1 METDSVDSKSESSSW
16 GSRLGMFKNFS
27 EDDYNIMKAAHQY
40 MVYAYNEVDMKI
52 DESVY
57 QDKSIDANKS
67 ESKSER
73 ENLEEI
79 TLEQKARLQKVLKR
93 DNLEDYGKLVAV
105 SNTKCKSPESS
116 ERREADSSPEM
127 INAIQTL
134 GVNNDVSKFIVDGL
148 RKIPDSLKMGAFVAA
163 SVGMMSRSM
172 MGSLCIMG
180 ASAYA
185 WDRWIKGHKENHYLD
200 KGRLDMELDVL
211 AGKKER
217 HKRECEMSSKN
228 DLSNEQNDPDNFLLR
243 KYFESNPQVCLLEDD
258 IKLGKN
264 DKISNY
270 STSTGRDPV
279 EISVHAY
286 ATHMKMPQP
295 PPSVAPSESDLE
307 IPVTMQRVFFKVR
320 FNSNMADHKCL
331 FDPGA
336 TSSVISK
343 HSLELEE
350 RLCGRKFPRLPREA
364 MVKAFGDDVAK
375 MKMEIVLVN
384 IYVDGK
390 LRSRYAPMLVQ
401 NNVEINSQPYD
412 AIIGINLLDGW
423 GVVWE
428 MQDGKTNLT
437 FKKDFATGLNIKTI
451 RQKHELPPP
460 PLDHTETKMRVV
472 KGVTVESMQTVK
484 IPVKL
489 DQHFNKDHG
498 NLVEVRPEIC
508 DLEMSSTA
516 SIMEFQ
522 ENQKQFMLR
531 VTNDSDQPIYLTK
544 DLEVGEVKVY
554 NDGIFDM
561 KSEPEINSALVDLEY
576 KYKVSEV
583 SCSCNIKTD
592 RDAHL
597 IIFHNEYGENAHCK
611 QVINGIHPLEKWRQA
626 PRLMYDD
633 DHIFQVLKE
642 RDGTYHFDIRM
653 IKPKLKE
660 RARVLMSFRE
670 ELDTEMRKYL
680 EKFRQFVPDIE
691 ICFLRNTGCRNCGS
705 IANRDDERL
714 FSNINGVKIYAIGHR
729 QQPYSLWRVADK
741 DSPVAHFRLGDYV
754 NMQVFKSNFKL
765 FIYLHMTKWHDQ
777 QKYRWES
784 VMHLLMTQLRILQVP
799 PALSILTTYDDM
811 ACKEVKQMMRALF
824 MTKVWEG
831 LPMYE
836 PKVGKDSGIKVVN
849 FMLDHCSCDA
859 CDAIRNFKPCPADY
873 FRMLFQGNLG
883 DPKGIAKNTRAHV
896 EDVGPIISE
905 IGELMAYILSASEEV
920 QSLPDFGEKQKVFPG
935 EVEDVKSEDS
945 FENEQNFVGTVPDG
959 DEILHNYHKN
969 VDWRTI
975 IKEESLPEFPGKP
988 EIRKMLIEILDRRT
1002 NVFAANEYEWRWLN
1016 VPPVILHWIN
1026 EKESVVDKPT
1036 NFNPAR
1042 GSQLVDKVLR
1052 LLELAMI
1059 KIVPR
1064 SDGSWIQNVCN
1075 SYVVPH
1081 SSQTKRDMMTGK
1093 VGSTELTEKS
1103 HKASTMRLILD
1114 LRNANRVLKNPK
1126 QNDYV
1131 LDSVDTVMSR
1141 IAEAKSLS
1149 KLDLTKAYRGLPVDE
1164 SSMRSLCFRANYGM
1178 LKPFLFSFVSLP
1190 EGLSICPAIYQTK
1203 IEEALMTELD
1213 HAIVYIDDIIIF
1225 HNSSKENL
1233 ETVDRVLGKLQEVN
1247 ALVGLNK
1254 CQFDFEKG
1262 EFLGFH
1268 IEVTENGVIYGIP
1281 QSKLD
1286 VFKNMNCPTNRK
1298 QLLTYYGMLMFLYK
1312 NIPGLQA
1319 HVEPLTRHLPTKIPR
1334 PFTMTD
1340 IQKRAF
1346 EKLNKTLDKLP
1357 LLHLFSY
1364 ERTAYLFCDASL
1376 THAGSCLAQLNDDG
1390 SLRLCMFYSKKFDAP
1405 TIYNATSID
1414 KEIAAVMDSV
1424 RHFKRY
1430 LVRCVKTVIITDLA
1444 AMVSMLSSQMEFQ
1457 NTKIGRHSFKLFSL
1471 DLCFQLRHVSSK
1483 FGVLQDTLSRIYEQP
1498 VTETGLPVAHKADM
1512 HEFLEKYK
1520 NTIPQ
1525 EWKEGAIFTYQDM
1538 IDHLTEVVMNDPT
1551 ISKTL
1556 KSKRLNGLLEQL
1568 QPQYMPES
1576 IKFAKEKI
1584 DSPVYKSHKVSD
1596 VLTPSEPE
1604 IKAFIAEY
1612 RQESIK
1618 VPAKFCNVQTEGY
1631 APPRKI
1637 KTLSIAQIIKLQDDD
1652 LQCRKAK
1659 MYILTTPEHKQDGRI
1674 RNRFRVLN
1682 GNLLVTRRKHKL
1694 PWSEVE
1700 NLRVYLPPVAALTV
1714 ITTLHLIYGHPGKNH
1729 LEYYFSAS
1737 FKCSS
1742 RRELVYAVIEGC
1754 NPCRLY
1760 KWNALKQAP
1769 PGRFSIPEGPAE
1781 RYHADIVELPAGP
1794 INNTT
1799 YKYFLGIIDAYS
1811 SLFLIYPIRNQTSRV
1826 ILTAFEHIFS
1836 LYPPPR
1842 VLCLDNAKYFRTDD
1856 FARGLKNLGVDHIHF
1871 STPNKSTTNSPI
1883 ENRFSTL
1890 RKLAQLNHE
1899 SFGSK
1904 SISQVVF
1911 ASATQMNVRPL
1922 YRLRQHTKDNLPP
1935 SAMDLFFG
1943 LDPMRWRCPVA
1954 EYMKELEPK
1963 KHHELR
1969 RSQEKLLR
1977 EYDRERA
1984 LEHEASI
1991 KDIRLAEEKI
2001 KVGSLVLA
2009 TNWKRKKHLEKG
2021 TNAFKKELYVVVA
2034 IIGQRVTL
2042 RPMFSQTKH
2051 TFVTNVNDVKL
2062 IKGYKMLNMLPPHL
2076 QKFLGHDDLDN
2087 INERKNRPSF
2097 FVNNRPRHSD
2107 RVLRSGKGARSDLAE
2122 PALGDEQV
2130 FSDSDDDNDEEDIDW
2145 MLFFSQEVDPNL
2157 KFSQNPPGVSQ
2168 SPGNPNSQGIYKA
2181 PETMFPATNQ
2191 IPKNPPPKQPF
2202 QNRNFTEGLNSTN
2215 MPPEL
2220 EPHKETEG
2228 SPATRFAKNVA
2239 GGRINLDKLGNNQFR
2254 PIRPDFTGPPR
2265 FGENPKF
2272 SPHLRPS
2279 QPGAIRFQPQSQ
2291 MRVFT
2296 PPKNNWFSYFTNQKD
2311 KNDDQIVQT
2320 NFKDGVAQNFGNQ
2333 PGVTSTPVAG
2343 TTNQVPKVDEPPIG
2357 YVGARP
2363 KERGD
2368 KNDSS
2373 LYEDAKSILESPPM
2387 QSPSRN
2393 RSAGAI
2399 APNEISIDFDR
2410 LKLDDSPRDSFAG
2423 NSTQNMTTDPL
2434 QITQNIA
2441 NNVTPDPLQI
2451 TQDLSLRLPDTSIVD
2466 TPPRQQ
2472 LLAQEFLDDLR
2483 PRPVANR
2490 TVLRQPNRDNLGASP
2505 QLTEQN
2511 RDVLRTSDRIITP
2524 VDRLNYDI
2532 LGGTNEKMK
2541 F

>member
-1 METDSVDSKSESSSW
+1 
-16 GSRLGMFKNFS
+16 
-27 EDDYNIMKAAHQY
+27 
-40 MVYAYNEVDMKI
+40 
-52 DESVY
+52 
-57 QDKSIDANKS
+57 
-67 ESKSER
+67 
-73 ENLEEI
+73 
-79 TLEQKARLQKVLKR
+79 
-93 DNLEDYGKLVAV
+93 
-105 SNTKCKSPESS
+105 
-116 ERREADSSPEM
+116 
-127 INAIQTL
+127 
-134 GVNNDVSKFIVDGL
+134 
-148 RKIPDSLKMGAFVAA
+148 
-163 SVGMMSRSM
+163 
-172 MGSLCIMG
+172 
-180 ASAYA
+180 
-185 WDRWIKGHKENHYLD
+185 
-200 KGRLDMELDVL
+200 
-211 AGKKER
+211 
-217 HKRECEMSSKN
+217 
-228 DLSNEQNDPDNFLLR
+228 
-243 KYFESNPQVCLLEDD
+243 
-258 IKLGKN
+258 
-264 DKISNY
+264 
-270 STSTGRDPV
+270 
-279 EISVHAY
+279 
-286 ATHMKMPQP
+286 
-295 PPSVAPSESDLE
+295 
-307 IPVTMQRVFFKVR
+307 
-320 FNSNMADHKCL
+320 
-331 FDPGA
+331 
-336 TSSVISK
+336 
-343 HSLELEE
+343 
-350 RLCGRKFPRLPREA
+350 
-364 MVKAFGDDVAK
+364 MVKAFGDDIAK
-375 MKMEIVLVN
+375 MKMEIVLMH

-428 MQDGKTNLT
+428 MQDGKTQLT

-451 RQKHELPPP
+451 RQKHKLPP

-472 KGVTVESMQTVK
+472 KGVTVESMQTIN

-489 DQHFNKDHG
+489 DQEFNKDHG
-498 NLVEVRPEIC
+498 HLVEVIPEIC

-516 SIMEFQ
+516 SIMEFR
-522 ENQKQFMLR
+522 ENQKHFMLK

-544 DLEVGEVKVY
+544 DLEVGESKVY
-554 NDGIFDM
+554 NDGILDT
-561 KSEPEINSALVDLEY
+561 KSEPEINSALVNLEY

-583 SCSCNIKTD
+583 SCSCHLMIE
-592 RDAHL
+592 RDANL
-597 IIFHNEYGENAHCK
+597 IIFHNEFGENAHCK
-611 QVINGIHPLEKWRQA
+611 QVINGIHHLEKWRQV
-626 PRLMYDD
+626 PRLLYDD

-642 RDGTYHFDIRM
+642 RDGTYKFDIRM
-653 IKPKLKE
+653 IKPKLKS

-670 ELDTEMRKYL
+670 ELDAEMRKYL
-680 EKFRQFVPDIE
+680 ERIRQFVPDIE

-705 IANRDDERL
+705 IANRDDEIL
-714 FSNINGVKIYAIGHR
+714 FSNINGVKIYAIGHK

-741 DSPVAHFRLGDYV
+741 DSPVAHFRLGEYV

-784 VMHLLMTQLRILQVP
+784 TMHLLMTQLRILQVP

-836 PKVGKDSGIKVVN
+836 PKVSKDSGIKVVN

-859 CDAIRNFKPCPADY
+859 CDAIRNFKFCPANY

-896 EDVGPIISE
+896 EDAGPIISE
-905 IGELMAYILSASEEV
+905 IGELMAHILSASEEIK
-920 QSLPDFGEKQKVFPG
+920 SLPDFGEKQKVFPG
-935 EVEDVKSEDS
+935 EVDDVKSEDS

-959 DEILHNYHKN
+959 DEILHNYHKD

-975 IKEESLPEFPGKP
+975 IKEESIPEFPGKP

-1016 VPPVILHWIN
+1016 IPPVVLHWVN

-1059 KIVPR
+1059 KIIPR

-1126 QNDYV
+1126 QNDFMI
-1131 LDSVDTVMSR
+1131 DSVDTVMSR

-1149 KLDLTKAYRGLPVDE
+1149 KLDLTKAYRGLPVHED
-1164 SSMRSLCFRANYGM
+1164 SMRSLCFRANYGM

-1233 ETVDRVLGKLQEVN
+1233 ETLDRVLGKLQDVN

-1254 CQFDFEKG
+1254 CQFDFKKG

-1340 IQKRAF
+1340 IQKQAF

-1390 SLRLCMFYSKKFDAP
+1390 SLRLCMFYSKKFDPP

-1424 RHFKRY
+1424 RHFQRY
-1430 LVRCVKTVIITDLA
+1430 LVRCVKTVIVTDLA
-1444 AMVSMLSSQMEFQ
+1444 AMVSMLSSQVEFQ
-1457 NTKIGRHSFKLFSL
+1457 NTKIGRQSFKLFSL

-1498 VTETGLPVAHKADM
+1498 VTETGLPVAHKADL

-1525 EWKEGAIFTYQDM
+1525 EWREGAIFTYQDM

-1596 VLTPSEPE
+1596 VLTPSDPE

-1612 RQESIK
+1612 KQESIR
-1618 VPAKFCNVQTEGY
+1618 VPNFYNMQTEGY

-1659 MYILTTPEHKQDGRI
+1659 MYILVTPEHKQDGRI
-1674 RNRFRVLN
+1674 RNHFRVLN
-1682 GNLLVTRRKHKL
+1682 GNLLVTRRKNKL

-1700 NLRVYLPPVAALTV
+1700 NLRVYLPPVAAVTV
-1714 ITTLHLIYGHPGKNH
+1714 ITTLHLIYGHAGKNH

-1737 FKCSS
+1737 FKCSN

-1769 PGRFSIPEGPAE
+1769 PGRFSIPERPAE

-1811 SLFLIYPIRNQTSRV
+1811 SLFLIYPIKNQTSKV

-1842 VLCLDNAKYFRTDD
+1842 VLCLDNAKYFRTDE

-1890 RKLAQLNHE
+1890 RKLAKLNHE

-1963 KHHELR
+1963 TRNELR

-1977 EYDRERA
+1977 DYDKERA

-1991 KDIRLAEEKI
+1991 KDIRLAEDKI
-2001 KVGSLVLA
+2001 KIGSLVLA

-2021 TNAFKKELYVVVA
+2021 TNAFRKELYVVVA
-2034 IIGQRVTL
+2034 IVGQRVTL
-2042 RPMFSQTKH
+2042 KPMFSQTKH

-2062 IKGYKMLNMLPPHL
+2062 IKGYKMLNMLPTHL
-2076 QKFLGHDDLDN
+2076 QKFLGHEDLDKVK
-2087 INERKNRPSF
+2087 ERKTRPSF
-2097 FVNNRPRHSD
+2097 FSENRPRYPD
-2107 RVLRSGKGARSDLAE
+2107 RVLRSGKGAKSDLAE
-2122 PALGDEQV
+2122 PALDNEQV
-2130 FSDSDDDNDEEDIDW
+2130 FSDSDDENDEEDMDW
-2145 MLFFSQEVDPNL
+2145 MLFFSKEVDPNL
-2157 KFSQNPPGVSQ
+2157 KFSQNPQGVYQ
-2168 SPGNPNSQGIYKA
+2168 A
-2181 PETMFPATNQ
+2181 PETQ
-2191 IPKNPPPKQPF
+2191 IPTASQIPNHPPPKQPF
-2202 QNRNFTEGLNSTN
+2202 QNQRFTGGLGSTN

-2220 EPHKETEG
+2220 DPHERMEG
-2228 SPATRFAKNVA
+2228 SPATQLAKNVA
-2239 GGRINLDKLGNNQFR
+2239 EGRIDLDRLTNNQFKPR
-2254 PIRPDFTGPPR
+2254 LSFRGPPNKKPQ
-2265 FGENPKF
+2265 FGGNPMF
-2272 SPHLRPS
+2272 SPHLRHS
-2279 QPGAIRFQPQSQ
+2279 QPGSIRFQPHSQ
-2291 MRVFT
+2291 MRTYT
-2296 PPKNNWFSYFTNQKD
+2296 PPKKHLFSYFASQKD
-2311 KNDDQIVQT
+2311 KNTDQIVQT
-2320 NFKDGVAQNFGNQ
+2320 KFGDNAAQNFGNQ
-2333 PGVTSTPVAG
+2333 PNVTSTPIAG
-2343 TTNQVPKVDEPPIG
+2343 NTNQLPKVNEPPIN
-2357 YVGARP
+2357 YAGARP
-2363 KERGD
+2363 KER
-2368 KNDSS
+2368 NDTNESS
-2373 LYEDAKSILESPPM
+2373 FYEDAKSDFESPLP
-2387 QSPSRN
+2387 QSPTRN
-2393 RSAGAI
+2393 RTAGAI
-2399 APNEISIDFDR
+2399 APEGYSFNFDKLTLNDSIP
-2410 LKLDDSPRDSFAG
+2410 KDSFTG
-2423 NSTQNMTTDPL
+2423 NT
-2434 QITQNIA
+2434 
-2441 NNVTPDPLQI
+2441 
-2451 TQDLSLRLPDTSIVD
+2451 TQDNTNNAIPRSPNQTQSITDDLGLHLTDTSIVA
-2466 TPPRQQ
+2466 TPPQRQQ
-2472 LLAQEFLDDLR
+2472 LLTPEILNDLQ
-2483 PRPVANR
+2483 PKPITTR
-2490 TVLRQPNRDNLGASP
+2490 TVLRRPNDDSIGASP
-2505 QLTEQN
+2505 QLEQN
-2511 RDVLRTSDRIITP
+2511 RDIPRTSGRITKP
-2524 VDRLNYDI
+2524 VDHLNYDVF
-2532 LGGTNEKMK
+2532 GGRN
-2541 F
+2541 